1 VSKDDEFHSVLSD
14 RSSVYGSE
22 TDAKLPD
29 GALASKEEP
38 SKAGVALTA
47 DKPTSPELTTPK
59 QENIPTTPLH
69 S

>member
-14 RSSVYGSE
+14 RSSIYGSE
-22 TDAKLPD
+22 TDAKPQE
-29 GALASKEEP
+29 GVLASKEEP

-47 DKPTSPELTTPK
+47 DKLTSPELTTPK
-59 QENIPTTPLH
+59 QENIPTAPLH